1 MRPRRAEGFTE
12 TILFGQS
19 AVDRRLEVDLAAD
32 ARFLGVETIV
42 FGRTAMGEL
51 VRQGWLRDLIRVRR
65 GGDLLLHDAIRIDGE
80 IDATL
85 QHAAVA
91 AGAKVVATIVYVARD
106 TAEKFADLR
115 STALSP
121 PPPPASRPPSPPRL
135 PADEPTEA
143 AAVRNGMVV
152 ARSLGPNSASVRR
165 TVIAALTVL
174 RENRP
179 LPRVW
184 LC

>member
-1 MRPRRAEGFTE
+1 
-12 TILFGQS
+12 
-19 AVDRRLEVDLAAD
+19 
-32 ARFLGVETIV
+32 
-42 FGRTAMGEL
+42 
-51 VRQGWLRDLIRVRR
+51 
-65 GGDLLLHDAIRIDGE
+65 LLHDAIRIDGD

-106 TAEKFADLR
+106 TAEKLADLR

-143 AAVRNGMVV
+143 AATVRNGMLI
-152 ARSLGPNSASVRR
+152 ARILGPNSASVRR